1 MNPAMPHPLPASEA
15 DRIAALHGLRILD
28 TLPQEVF
35 SHVTALAASICGAP
49 MALITLV
56 DEHRQWAKATL
67 GTDLIEIPREQS
79 FCTHTVL
86 DNDRVLVVP
95 DATRDARFADL
106 ELVRNGE
113 VKFYAGAPIVTP
125 EGHALGAVCV
135 LDSRQRQL
143 EPHQQAMLGHLASL
157 AWSLL
162 QNEALRREEAD
173 RMVERVRQSERIIR
187 HVLDQGR
194 EMAAFLDRDHRYRLV
209 NPAFELYWVDRQDEI
224 IGMSLSDLVGEQLY
238 RQHLRPAIHRAMAGE
253 EVQVDIEHVYPGLG
267 LRHMQVRYGPAHDDD
282 DRIEGVVERH
292 RDVTELRQQAQ
303 ELARTIEAL
312 QGKRRMQLKFLQAVS
327 HDLREPVNAIN
338 HAAPALSE
346 ALQASLPQGLDELQ
360 TRCMDFVLRG
370 GRRLARLLDDL
381 RLVGEQDLRELR
393 PETCPLAACLNRALD
408 QVRGELGQRP
418 VDVSLDPGLTI
429 DVEAPL
435 FELALRG
442 VLLNIH
448 RASSQATAPLVSRAR
463 LLEGWVQIDMGMQTD
478 PEPLTLARVALL
490 ADRPDQPAFEELGLS
505 TARHIVRL
513 HGGVMADAREPG
525 QPPRVLIQMPVHMPE
540 HPPHQGD

>member
-1 MNPAMPHPLPASEA
+1 MSLPLPAFEA
-15 DRIAALHGLRILD
+15 DRLAALHSLRILD

-56 DEHRQWAKATL
+56 DEHRQWAKASQGIEL
-67 GTDLIEIPREQS
+67 TDIPREQS
-79 FCTHTVL
+79 FCTHTIL

-106 ELVRNGE
+106 ELVRSGE

-143 EPHQQAMLGHLASL
+143 EPHQQAMLGHLAAL

-162 QNEALRREEAD
+162 QNEATRREEAE
-173 RMVERVRQSERIIR
+173 RMVERVRQGERIIR

-224 IGMSLSDLVGEQLY
+224 IGMSLPDLVGENLY

-253 EVQVDIEHVYPGLG
+253 EVQIDIEHVYPGLG
-267 LRHMQVRYGPAHDDD
+267 ARHMQVRYGPAYDDD
-282 DRIEGVVERH
+282 DRVEGVVERH
-292 RDVTELRQQAQ
+292 RDVTELRLQAQ

-312 QGKRRMQLKFLQAVS
+312 QGKRRMQLKFLQAIS

-346 ALQASLPQGLDELQ
+346 ALQAALPQGLNDIQ
-360 TRCMDFVLRG
+360 SRCLNFLLRG
-370 GRRLARLLDDL
+370 GRRLATLLDDL

-393 PETCPLAACLNRALD
+393 PQPCPLADCLHRALER
-408 QVRGELGQRP
+408 VEGEMAGRP
-418 VDVSLDPGLTI
+418 VEVSVDPGLTVE
-429 DVEAPL
+429 VEAPL
-435 FELALRG
+435 FELALRA
-442 VLLNIH
+442 VLINIH
-448 RASSQATAPLVSRAR
+448 RASGQADAALVVRAR
-463 LLEGWVQIDMGMQTD
+463 LLEGWVQIDMGTQAD
-478 PEPLTLARVALL
+478 PEALTLARVALL
-490 ADRPDQPAFEELGLS
+490 ADRPEQPAFEELGLS

-525 QPPRVLIQMPVHMPE
+525 QASRVLIQVPVHVPV
-540 HPPHQGD
+540 HPTRQGG

>member
-1 MNPAMPHPLPASEA
+1 MSLPLPAFEA
-15 DRIAALHGLRILD
+15 DRLAALHSLRILD

-56 DEHRQWAKATL
+56 DEHRQWAKASL
-67 GTDLIEIPREQS
+67 GIELTEIPREQS
-79 FCTHTVL
+79 FCTHTIL

-106 ELVRNGE
+106 ELVRSGE

-143 EPHQQAMLGHLASL
+143 EPHQQAMLGHLAAL

-162 QNEALRREEAD
+162 QNEATRREEAE

-224 IGMSLSDLVGEQLY
+224 IGMSLPDLVGEQLY

-253 EVQVDIEHVYPGLG
+253 EVQIDIEHVYPGLG
-267 LRHMQVRYGPAHDDD
+267 ARHMQVRYGPAYDDD
-282 DRIEGVVERH
+282 DRVEGVVERH
-292 RDVTELRQQAQ
+292 RDVTELRLQAQ
-303 ELARTIEAL
+303 ELATTIEAL
-312 QGKRRMQLKFLQAVS
+312 QGKRRMQLKFLQAIS

-346 ALQASLPQGLDELQ
+346 ALQAALPQGLNDIQ
-360 TRCMDFVLRG
+360 SRCLNFLLRG
-370 GRRLARLLDDL
+370 GRRLATLLDDL

-393 PETCPLAACLNRALD
+393 PQPCPLADCLHRALER
-408 QVRGELGQRP
+408 VEGEMAGRP
-418 VDVSLDPGLTI
+418 VEVSVDPGLTVE
-429 DVEAPL
+429 VEAPL
-435 FELALRG
+435 FELALRA
-442 VLLNIH
+442 VLINIH
-448 RASSQATAPLVSRAR
+448 RASGQADAALVVRAR
-463 LLEGWVQIDMGMQTD
+463 PLEGWVQIDMGTQAD
-478 PEPLTLARVALL
+478 PEALTLARVALL
-490 ADRPDQPAFEELGLS
+490 ADRPEQPAFEELGLS

-525 QPPRVLIQMPVHMPE
+525 QASRVLIQIPVHVPV
-540 HPPHQGD
+540 HPTRQGG

>member
-1 MNPAMPHPLPASEA
+1 MTLPLPAFEA
-15 DRIAALHGLRILD
+15 DRLAALHSLRILD

-56 DEHRQWAKATL
+56 DEHRQWAKASL
-67 GTDLIEIPREQS
+67 GIELTEIPREQS

-95 DATRDARFADL
+95 DATRDERFADL
-106 ELVRNGE
+106 ALVRSGE

-143 EPHQQAMLGHLASL
+143 EPHQQHMLGHLASL

-162 QNEALRREEAD
+162 QNEALRREEAE

-224 IGMSLSDLVGEQLY
+224 IGMSLPDLVGENLY

-267 LRHMQVRYGPAHDDD
+267 ARHMQVRYGPAYDDD
-282 DRIEGVVERH
+282 ERVEGVVERH
-292 RDVTELRQQAQ
+292 RDVTELRLQAQ

-312 QGKRRMQLKFLQAVS
+312 QGKRRMQLKFLQAIS

-346 ALQASLPQGLDELQ
+346 ALQAALPQGLDDIQ
-360 TRCMDFVLRG
+360 TRCLGFLLRG
-370 GRRLARLLDDL
+370 GRRLASLLDDL

-393 PETCPLAACLNRALD
+393 PGPCPLADCLRRALE
-408 QVRGELGQRP
+408 QVEGEMAGRP
-418 VDVSLDPGLTI
+418 VEVSVDPGLTVE
-429 DVEAPL
+429 VEAPL

-448 RASSQATAPLVSRAR
+448 RASGQAHAALVVRAR
-463 LLEGWVQIDMGMQTD
+463 PLEGWVQIDIGTQAD
-478 PEPLTLARVALL
+478 PEALSLARVALL
-490 ADRPDQPAFEELGLS
+490 ADRPEQPAFEELGLS

-513 HGGVMADAREPG
+513 HSGVVADAREPG
-525 QPPRVLIQMPVHMPE
+525 QAPRVLIQMPAHLPVLPA
-540 HPPHQGD
+540 PQGG

>member
-1 MNPAMPHPLPASEA
+1 MPHPLPANEA
-15 DRIAALHGLRILD
+15 DRLAELRSLHVLD

-35 SHVTALAASICGAP
+35 SHVTALAADICGSP

-56 DEHRQWAKATL
+56 DEHRQWVKARQGMDITE
-67 GTDLIEIPREQS
+67 TPREQS

-95 DATRDARFADL
+95 DATRDERFADL
-106 ELVRNGE
+106 DLVRSGQ
-113 VKFYAGAPIVTP
+113 VQFYAGAPIVTP
-125 EGHALGAVCV
+125 QGHALGAVCV

-143 EPHQQAMLGHLASL
+143 EPHQLQMLGHLASL

-162 QNEALRREEAD
+162 QNESLRREEAE
-173 RMVERVRQSERIIR
+173 RMIGRVRQSERIIR

-194 EMAAFLDRDHRYRLV
+194 EMAAFIDRDHRYRLV
-209 NPAFELYWVDRQDEI
+209 NPAFELYWVDRQEEI
-224 IGMSLSDLVGEQLY
+224 IGMALPDLVGEALY

-253 EVQVDIEHVYPGLG
+253 EVQIDIEHVYPGMG
-267 LRHMQVRYGPAHDDD
+267 LRHMQVRYGPALDDD
-282 DRIEGVVERH
+282 DRVEGVVERH
-292 RDVTELRQQAQ
+292 RDVTELRQQAL

-312 QGKRRMQLKFLQAVS
+312 QSKRRMQLKFLQAVS

-338 HAAPALSE
+338 HAAPALTES
-346 ALQASLPQGLDELQ
+346 LQGKLPQGLDEIQ
-360 TRCMDFVLRG
+360 TRCLNFMLRG

-393 PETCPLAACLNRALD
+393 PQPCPLADCLSHALA
-408 QVRGELGQRP
+408 QLEGELGQR
-418 VDVSLDPGLTI
+418 VVKVSLDPGLAI
-429 DVEAPL
+429 EAEAPL
-435 FELALRG
+435 FELALRA
-442 VLLNIH
+442 VLLNLH
-448 RASSQATAPLVSRAR
+448 RASGEAGAPLGVRAR
-463 LLEGWVQIDMGMQTD
+463 LLDGWVQIDMGMQPD
-478 PEPLTLARVALL
+478 PEPLSLARVALL

-525 QPPRVLIQMPVHMPE
+525 LAPRVLIQMPLHLSVQPA
-540 HPPHQGD
+540 PQGG

>member
-1 MNPAMPHPLPASEA
+1 MSLPLPAFEA
-15 DRIAALHGLRILD
+15 DRLAALHSLRILD

-56 DEHRQWAKATL
+56 DEHRQWAKASL
-67 GTDLIEIPREQS
+67 GIELPDIPREQS
-79 FCTHTVL
+79 FCTHTIL
-86 DNDRVLVVP
+86 DNDRMLVVP

-106 ELVRNGE
+106 ELVRSGE

-143 EPHQQAMLGHLASL
+143 EPHQQAMLGHLAAL

-162 QNEALRREEAD
+162 QNEATRREEAE
-173 RMVERVRQSERIIR
+173 RMVERVRQGERIIR

-224 IGMSLSDLVGEQLY
+224 IGMSLPDLVGEQLY

-253 EVQVDIEHVYPGLG
+253 EVQIDIEHVYPGLG
-267 LRHMQVRYGPAHDDD
+267 ARHMQVRYGPAYDDD
-282 DRIEGVVERH
+282 GRVEGVVERH
-292 RDVTELRQQAQ
+292 RDVTELRRQAR

-312 QGKRRMQLKFLQAVS
+312 QGKRRMQLKFLQAIS

-346 ALQASLPQGLDELQ
+346 ALQAALPQGLDDIQ
-360 TRCMDFVLRG
+360 SRCLNFLLRG
-370 GRRLARLLDDL
+370 GRRLAALLDDL

-393 PETCPLAACLNRALD
+393 PQPCPLADCLQRALER
-408 QVRGELGQRP
+408 VEGEMAGRP
-418 VDVSLDPGLTI
+418 VEVSVDPGLTVE
-429 DVEAPL
+429 VEAPL
-435 FELALRG
+435 FELALRA
-442 VLLNIH
+442 VLINIH
-448 RASSQATAPLVSRAR
+448 RASGQADAALVVRAR
-463 LLEGWVQIDMGMQTD
+463 PLEGWVQIDMGTQAD
-478 PEPLTLARVALL
+478 PEALTLARVALL
-490 ADRPDQPAFEELGLS
+490 ADRPEQPAFEELGLS

-525 QPPRVLIQMPVHMPE
+525 QASRVLIQIPVHVPV
-540 HPPHQGD
+540 HPTRQGG